1 MLTTE
6 PEPAAFIGGTK
17 AWQTSMVPIRLF
29 SVSTLMSS
37 NETSSAL
44 LGLGLLPEA
53 PMSPPAQLTRM
64 WTGPSLASISC
75 FIAATAALSPMLP
88 LTATT
93 RPPCFA
99 ISAATASRSRA
110 SPYLAGAVQL
120 MSWIATSAPS
130 SARRSA
136 ITRPRPRPDPVTKAV
151 LPLSSLVNSVSSVGE
166 QAERAHVGGAA
177 ADHGEFVV
185 GDRAVVAP
193 LPGCAVIRVVGQAVE
208 ARRGEAGGERGRG
221 LRRIAS
227 PPFRPQPAD
236 MPRLERAGLQ
246 HRGQRRMVGAQ
257 QIEHRGKRNCA
268 VADRAA
274 HETIAFVGE
283 LHAIVLE
290 MDVPD
295 MRGNARGEIER
306 RLGDGKRVA
315 GIEADADNT
324 FPEI

>member
-6 PEPAAFIGGTK
+6 ADPAAFIGGTK
-17 AWQTSMVPIRLF
+17 AWQTSIVPIRLF

-37 NETSSAL
+37 NEMSSAL
-44 LGLGLLPEA
+44 FGLGLLPEA

-93 RPPCFA
+93 RPPCLA
-99 ISAATASRSRA
+99 ITAATASRFAA

-151 LPLSSLVNSVSSVGE
+151 LPLSSLVICVSSIGE

-177 ADHGEFVV
+177 ADHGELVF

-193 LPGCAVIRVVGQAVE
+193 LPGRAEIGVVGKPVD
-208 ARRGEAGGERGRG
+208 ARRGQAGGERGRG

-246 HRGQRRMVGAQ
+246 HRGQRRMLGTQ
-257 QIEHRGKRNCA
+257 QIEQR
-268 VADRAA
+268 
-274 HETIAFVGE
+274 T
-283 LHAIVLE
+283 
-290 MDVPD
+290 
-295 MRGNARGEIER
+295 R
-306 RLGDGKRVA
+306 R
-315 GIEADADNT
+315 
-324 FPEI
+324 